1 MITAIFSRCL
11 NLIWHYVFP
20 ACPTAKT
27 GVHGAHSR
35 LGVRFYF
42 IAKQSFRMISTVYPP
57 PPPSRWGQ
65 NDAPYPRFL
74 SLPTWIAMLVMP
86 LLVAPATA
94 QTTPSNTDTT
104 LSALTLS
111 PGTLLS
117 TFASDKTTYAFAVQS
132 GATEITVTATPT
144 NSGATVAITPADA
157 NAASGHQVDVST
169 LPVSIRIVVSPAT
182 GTTTLTYTVSAGNF
196 TDYDTDGDNL
206 IELGAGQTGLAQ
218 LHAMRWDLNGNGF
231 IDASA
236 STSDT
241 TAYNAAFS
249 NRPPGMGCETTC
261 TGYELMNNLNFDT
274 DGSGSVTSDDTYP
287 NWVPIGNY
295 SATFKGNN
303 KTISNLNINRGSWD
317 DVGLFSQVGGNI
329 SGLGL
334 KSVNVR
340 GRNRV
345 GGLVGNQVGGRILGC
360 YVTGRVEG
368 TGNDVG
374 GLAGRSTGNNTV
386 IAASYANA
394 TVSGSGTTEN
404 VGGLVGRLYAT
415 VIASY
420 AIGPVT
426 GHVRVGGLVGFLLI
440 SPSSIKTSY
449 ATGTVTRGRQ
459 SSVHLGGLVGRAV
472 VSRGVS
478 HSYWDRESSG
488 RSSSSGGT
496 SQTTSALRSETDYN
510 GIYANWNVDV
520 DGRPGNDAPWTF
532 GAADQY
538 PVLKYAGMDTTAQ
551 FAMQPPGIPTSVT
564 VTVQADTLDVRWTAA
579 SNATGY
585 KVQWKSGAQNY
596 AASRQATTTETRHKI
611 SDLTGGTTYTVRV
624 IATKTGVRDGMP
636 SAEQTGVISRL
647 GSPTVMVAATVDTLT
662 VTWNAVDDAT
672 GYKVQWKSGAT
683 TYPNADE
690 ESATRGQATIAGGG
704 TTIHKISGLN
714 AGTTYTVRVI
724 ATSTNVNIP
733 DSAPSDEVMVTLAT
747 TRPTNVHVTPGQLQL
762 IVAWSEATGA
772 TGYKV
777 QWRSG
782 QQTYNTSDR
791 QETVSGMSTTTY
803 TIANLTFGT
812 TYTVRVLATL
822 SGGGDSTPSDEVMGT
837 PQGINYDNDGDGLI
851 DIETLAQL
859 HAIRWDLNGDGA
871 IDASASTSDTTTYNA
886 AFPNR
891 DTTSNIRMGCPS
903 GTCTGYELLNNLD
916 FDTDG
921 SGSVTSADTYPN
933 WTPIGGTYS
942 TTFKGNNKTIS
953 NLYINRG
960 GQDGVGLFSHVSGN
974 ISGLGLK
981 SVNVRGRNRV
991 GGLVGNQVGGRILGC
1006 YVTGRVEGT
1015 GNDVGGLAGASNG
1028 NNTVIAASYANAEVS
1043 VGQGLGQQMAG
1054 GLVGELEA
1062 TVIASYA
1069 IGPVS
1074 GNSRVGGLVGYSGL
1088 QSSVS
1093 TSYATGTVTGHR
1105 HNSNQLGGLIGRARA
1120 GVSHSYWDRESS
1132 SFSSSSGGT
1141 SQTTSA
1147 LQSETE
1153 YDGIY
1158 ANWDVDVDGRPGNDN
1173 PWTFGA
1179 ADQYPV
1185 LKYAGMDTTAQFAM
1199 QPPGIPTSVTV
1210 TVQED
1215 TLDVRW
1221 TAASYATGYKV
1232 QWKSGD
1238 QSYAAS
1244 RQGIV
1249 TGTRYKISNLTFGTT
1264 YTVRVIA
1271 TKTGAR
1277 DGTPSAEQ
1285 TGVLVLLDSPTA
1297 VMVAATVD
1305 TLTVTWNAVDHAT
1318 GYKVQW
1324 KSGSATYPTSDS
1336 QAATRGQATIA
1347 GGSTTIHK
1355 ISGLNAGT
1363 TYTVRVIATR
1373 TNVADSTPSEEV
1385 MVTLATTKPTNVSVT
1400 PGHLQLIVTWTEA
1413 TGATGYKIQW
1423 KSGQQAYNTS
1433 DRQETVSGG
1442 STTTYAIEN
1451 LTFGTT
1457 YTVRVTATLA
1467 GGMDSTPSDEVMG
1480 TPQGI
1485 DYDGDGDGLIDIET
1499 LAQLHAI
1506 RWDLNG
1512 DGAIDASASTS
1523 DTTAYNAAFPN
1534 RDTTSNIRMGCP
1546 SGTCTGYEL
1555 LNNLNFDTDGSGS
1568 VTSDDT
1574 YPNWTPIGGTYSTT
1588 FKGNNKTISNL
1599 HINRGQDDVG
1609 LFGRVSGNISGLGLK
1624 SVNVRGR
1631 HRVGGLVGNQVGGR
1645 ILGCYVTGRVEGTGY
1660 HVGGLAGESSG
1671 NNTVI
1676 AASYANAVVSVGHI
1690 HQGAGGLVG
1699 DLEATVIASY
1709 AIGPVSGHFRVG
1721 GLVGSS
1727 GLQSSV
1733 STSYATGTVTGR
1745 YHDSGFLGGLIGR
1758 ARAGVSHSYWD
1769 RESSGRSSSSGG
1781 TSQTTSALRS
1791 ETDYNGIYANW
1802 NVDVDG
1808 RPGNDAPWTFG
1819 AADQYPVLKYAG
1831 MDTTAQFAMQPPGI
1845 PTSVTVTVQADTLDV
1860 RWRAPSNA
1868 TGYKVQWKSGAQNYA
1883 VSRQAITTDTRYKIA
1898 NLIGGTTYTVRIIA
1912 TKTGVRDGRP
1922 SAEQTGVP
1930 LLGRPTGVEVNAK
1943 VDTLT
1948 VTWNAVN
1955 GVTGYKVQWK
1965 SGSETY
1971 PNADEE
1977 SATHG
1982 QATISDGGTTTYDIS
1997 GLTAGTTYT
2006 IRVIATRTNVA
2017 DSAPSEEVTGVPLLG
2032 SPTVMVAAKVDT
2044 LTVTWNAVSNATGYK
2059 VQWKSGSETYPNADE
2074 ESATHGQATISGG
2087 STTTYKI
2094 SGLTA
2099 ETTYT
2104 IRVIATRTNV
2114 ADSAPS
2120 DAVMVTL
2127 ATTRPT
2133 NVRVTP
2139 GPVQLI
2145 VAWTEATGATGYKIQ
2160 WKSGGQ
2166 SYNTFDRQTTVSGG
2180 STTTYTIENLTIG
2193 TTYTVR
2199 VLATLSGGTDSDP
2212 SDEVMGTPQRI
2223 DYDADGNGLIDI
2235 KTLAQLHAI
2244 RWDLNGDGIVAD
2256 NDTMNYNAAFPGRDI
2271 TSNGRMGCP
2280 SGTCTG
2286 YELLNNLDFDEN
2298 GDGEI
2303 TQADAT
2309 YWNNGDG
2316 WLPIGTDAA
2325 RYTSDFKGNGYTIY
2339 NLTINRP
2346 AVVEVGLFGNADT
2359 ASRIESVGITNASVA
2374 GGEYAGA
2381 LVGALRGT
2389 VVACYS
2395 TGNVSA
2401 TTRTAG
2407 GLVGWTPNAITSS
2420 YSTASVSGP
2429 EHVGGLLGASQGGSV
2444 TNSYSTGVV
2453 TRSSGTLTTIGG
2465 LIGSGTG
2472 GTASYWDT
2480 QTSGCTSGGSN
2491 GCTTSAGGSGVTG
2504 LTTSELISPTTY
2516 GATSN
2521 DTYYGWN
2528 ANLDGQPGNDDP
2540 WTFGAADQY
2549 PVLKYA
2555 GMDTTVQ
2562 FQLQPAIP
2570 SANLDVD
2577 GDGRV
2582 RLFSDIILVIRYVLF
2597 FRNEALLRGNVIEP
2611 TATRMTAQEIEPY
2624 LDTLVNQNILDVD
2637 GDGDVRLFS
2646 DIILIIRYVLF
2657 FRNEA
2662 LLRGNVIEPTAT
2674 RMTAQ
2679 EIEPYIRSLYP
2690 DSHFQ

>member
-1 MITAIFSRCL
+1 MTP
-11 NLIWHYVFP
+11 HY
-20 ACPTAKT
+20 
-27 GVHGAHSR
+27 
-35 LGVRFYF
+35 L
-42 IAKQSFRMISTVYPP
+42 
-57 PPPSRWGQ
+57 
-65 NDAPYPRFL
+65 RFL
-74 SLPTWIAMLVMP
+74 SLPTWIAMLIMP
-86 LLVAPATA
+86 LLIAPATA

-104 LSALTLS
+104 LSALTLA

-144 NSGATVAITPADA
+144 NSGATVTITPADA
-157 NAASGHQVDVST
+157 SATSGHQVDVST

-206 IELGAGQTGLAQ
+206 IEIGTGQTGLAQ
-218 LHAMRWDLNGNGF
+218 LNAMRWDLNADGA

-236 STSDT
+236 TTSDT
-241 TAYNAAFS
+241 TAYNTAFS

-261 TGYELMNNLNFDT
+261 TGYELLNNLNFDT

-287 NWVPIGNY
+287 NWTPIGNY

-303 KTISNLNINRGSWD
+303 KTISNLNINRGGQD
-317 DVGLFSQVGGNI
+317 DVGLFSRVSGNI

-340 GRNRV
+340 GRHQV

-360 YVTGRVEG
+360 FVTGRVEG
-368 TGNDVG
+368 TGDYVG
-374 GLAGRSTGNNTV
+374 GLMGSSADDNTV

-394 TVSGSGTTEN
+394 VVIGPRNTYEQ
-404 VGGLVGRLYAT
+404 VGGLVGRLHGGM

-426 GHVRVGGLVGFLLI
+426 GRNRVAGLIGEFAAV
-440 SPSSIKTSY
+440 STSSANY
-449 ATGTVTRGRQ
+449 ATGTVTVYGRETR
-459 SSVHLGGLVGRAV
+459 GGLIASDLNFGGT
-472 VSRGVS
+472 VSS
-478 HSYWDRESSG
+478 DNYWDTESSG
-488 RSSSSGGT
+488 LSSSAGGT
-496 SQTTSALRSETDYN
+496 GKTTSALQSETDYN
-510 GIYANWNVDV
+510 GIYATWNVDV
-520 DGRPGNDAPWTF
+520 DGRSGNDDPWTF

-564 VTVQADTLDVRWTAA
+564 VTPQGDTLDVRWTAA
-579 SNATGY
+579 SYATGY
-585 KVQWKSGAQNY
+585 KVQWKAGGQNY
-596 AASRQATTTETRHKI
+596 AASREATATGTRYKIPNLTFETA
-611 SDLTGGTTYTVRV
+611 YTVRV
-624 IATKTGVRDGMP
+624 IATKTGARDGRP
-636 SAEQTGVISRL
+636 SAEQTGTLVL
-647 GSPTVMVAATVDTLT
+647 LDSPTVMVVAKVDTLT
-662 VTWNAVDDAT
+662 VTWNAVDQAT
-672 GYKVQWKSGAT
+672 GYKVQWKSGSA

-690 ESATRGQATIAGGG
+690 ESATHGQATIAGGR
-704 TTIHKISGLN
+704 TTIHKISGLT
-714 AGTTYTVRVI
+714 AGTTYTIRVI

-733 DSAPSDEVMVTLAT
+733 DSDPSEEVMVTAAT
-747 TRPTNVHVTPGQLQL
+747 NKPTNVRVTPGHLQL
-762 IVAWSEATGA
+762 LVRWTEATGA
-772 TGYKV
+772 TGYKI
-777 QWRSG
+777 QWKSG
-782 QQTYNTSDR
+782 QQAYNTSSR
-791 QETVSGMSTTTY
+791 QETVSGGSTTTY
-803 TIANLTFGT
+803 TIENLTFGT
-812 TYTVRVLATL
+812 TYTVRVTATL
-822 SGGGDSTPSDEVMGT
+822 AGGTDSDPSDEVMGT
-837 PQGINYDNDGDGLI
+837 PQGIDYDGDGDGLI

-891 DTTSNIRMGCPS
+891 DITSNVRMGCPS
-903 GTCTGYELLNNLD
+903 GTCTGYELLNNLN

-921 SGSVTSADTYPN
+921 SGSVTSDDTYPN
-933 WTPIGGTYS
+933 WSPIGGTYS
-942 TTFKGNNKTIS
+942 TTFKGNNRTIS
-953 NLYINRG
+953 NLHINRG
-960 GQDGVGLFSHVSGN
+960 GQDYVGLFGRVSGN

-981 SVNVRGRNRV
+981 SVNVRGRERV

-1006 YVTGRVEGT
+1006 FVTGRVEGT
-1015 GNDVGGLAGASNG
+1015 RHYVGGLVGYSR
-1028 NNTVIAASYANAEVS
+1028 NNTVIAASYANVEVIGS
-1043 VGQGLGQQMAG
+1043 DRSASQAFG
-1054 GLVGELEA
+1054 GLVGRLGG

-1069 IGPVS
+1069 IGPVT
-1074 GNSRVGGLVGYSGL
+1074 GRTQVAGLAGEFAAYRT
-1088 QSSVS
+1088 SSFRAN
-1093 TSYATGTVTGHR
+1093 YATGTVTMYDPGNTR
-1105 HNSNQLGGLIGRARA
+1105 GGLIAKYVNLGGSGA
-1120 GVSHSYWDRESS
+1120 SSDNYWDRESS
-1132 SFSSSSGGT
+1132 GLSTSVGGT
-1141 SQTTSA
+1141 GKTTSA
-1147 LQSETE
+1147 LRSETD

-1158 ANWDVDVDGRPGNDN
+1158 ATWNVDVDGRPGNDD

-1210 TVQED
+1210 TQKAD

-1221 TAASYATGYKV
+1221 RAPSNATGYKV
-1232 QWKSGD
+1232 QWKSGT
-1238 QSYAAS
+1238 QSYDTAS
-1244 RQGIV
+1244 REATT
-1249 TGTRYKISNLTFGTT
+1249 TGTRHKIPNLTFGTT

-1271 TKTGAR
+1271 TKTGVR

-1285 TGVLVLLDSPTA
+1285 SIFIVSTLDSPT
-1297 VMVAATVD
+1297 VMASAKVD
-1305 TLTVTWNAVDHAT
+1305 TLTVTWNAVNGAT

-1324 KSGSATYPTSDS
+1324 KSGAATYPTSDLTS
-1336 QAATRGQATIA
+1336 AATHGQATIS
-1347 GGSTTIHK
+1347 GGSTTTYK
-1355 ISGLNAGT
+1355 ISNVTAGT
-1363 TYTVRVIATR
+1363 TYTIRVIATS
-1373 TNVADSTPSEEV
+1373 TNINLADSDPSEEV
-1385 MVTLATTKPTNVSVT
+1385 MVTAATNKPTNVRVT
-1400 PGHLQLIVTWTEA
+1400 PGPVQLLVAWTEA

-1433 DRQETVSGG
+1433 SRQETVSGG
-1442 STTTYAIEN
+1442 STTTYTIEN

-1467 GGMDSTPSDEVMG
+1467 GGTDSDPSDEVMG

-1534 RDTTSNIRMGCP
+1534 RDTTSN
-1546 SGTCTGYEL
+1546 
-1555 LNNLNFDTDGSGS
+1555 
-1568 VTSDDT
+1568 V
-1574 YPNWTPIGGTYSTT
+1574 
-1588 FKGNNKTISNL
+1588 
-1599 HINRGQDDVG
+1599 
-1609 LFGRVSGNISGLGLK
+1609 
-1624 SVNVRGR
+1624 
-1631 HRVGGLVGNQVGGR
+1631 
-1645 ILGCYVTGRVEGTGY
+1645 
-1660 HVGGLAGESSG
+1660 
-1671 NNTVI
+1671 
-1676 AASYANAVVSVGHI
+1676 
-1690 HQGAGGLVG
+1690 
-1699 DLEATVIASY
+1699 
-1709 AIGPVSGHFRVG
+1709 
-1721 GLVGSS
+1721 
-1727 GLQSSV
+1727 
-1733 STSYATGTVTGR
+1733 
-1745 YHDSGFLGGLIGR
+1745 
-1758 ARAGVSHSYWD
+1758 
-1769 RESSGRSSSSGG
+1769 
-1781 TSQTTSALRS
+1781 
-1791 ETDYNGIYANW
+1791 
-1802 NVDVDG
+1802 
-1808 RPGNDAPWTFG
+1808 
-1819 AADQYPVLKYAG
+1819 
-1831 MDTTAQFAMQPPGI
+1831 
-1845 PTSVTVTVQADTLDV
+1845 
-1860 RWRAPSNA
+1860 
-1868 TGYKVQWKSGAQNYA
+1868 
-1883 VSRQAITTDTRYKIA
+1883 
-1898 NLIGGTTYTVRIIA
+1898 
-1912 TKTGVRDGRP
+1912 
-1922 SAEQTGVP
+1922 
-1930 LLGRPTGVEVNAK
+1930 
-1943 VDTLT
+1943 
-1948 VTWNAVN
+1948 
-1955 GVTGYKVQWK
+1955 
-1965 SGSETY
+1965 
-1971 PNADEE
+1971 
-1977 SATHG
+1977 
-1982 QATISDGGTTTYDIS
+1982 
-1997 GLTAGTTYT
+1997 
-2006 IRVIATRTNVA
+2006 
-2017 DSAPSEEVTGVPLLG
+2017 
-2032 SPTVMVAAKVDT
+2032 
-2044 LTVTWNAVSNATGYK
+2044 
-2059 VQWKSGSETYPNADE
+2059 
-2074 ESATHGQATISGG
+2074 
-2087 STTTYKI
+2087 
-2094 SGLTA
+2094 
-2099 ETTYT
+2099 
-2104 IRVIATRTNV
+2104 
-2114 ADSAPS
+2114 
-2120 DAVMVTL
+2120 
-2127 ATTRPT
+2127 
-2133 NVRVTP
+2133 
-2139 GPVQLI
+2139 
-2145 VAWTEATGATGYKIQ
+2145 
-2160 WKSGGQ
+2160 
-2166 SYNTFDRQTTVSGG
+2166 
-2180 STTTYTIENLTIG
+2180 
-2193 TTYTVR
+2193 
-2199 VLATLSGGTDSDP
+2199 
-2212 SDEVMGTPQRI
+2212 
-2223 DYDADGNGLIDI
+2223 
-2235 KTLAQLHAI
+2235 
-2244 RWDLNGDGIVAD
+2244 
-2256 NDTMNYNAAFPGRDI
+2256 
-2271 TSNGRMGCP
+2271 RMGCP

-2303 TQADAT
+2303 TSADAT

-2325 RYTSDFKGNGYTIY
+2325 RYTGDFKGNGYTID

-2346 AVVEVGLFGNADT
+2346 SVSGVGLFGNADT

-2374 GGEYAGA
+2374 GDEYAGT

-2429 EHVGGLLGASQGGSV
+2429 EHVGGLLGASQGGTV

-2540 WTFGAADQY
+2540 WTFGTTNQY

-2562 FQLQPAIP
+2562 FQLQPA
-2570 SANLDVD
+2570 ANLDVD

-2611 TATRMTAQEIEPY
+2611 TATRKTAQEIEPY

-2646 DIILIIRYVLF
+2646 DIILVIRYVLF

-2662 LLRGNVIEPTAT
+2662 LVRGNVIEPTAT
-2674 RMTAQ
+2674 RKTAQ